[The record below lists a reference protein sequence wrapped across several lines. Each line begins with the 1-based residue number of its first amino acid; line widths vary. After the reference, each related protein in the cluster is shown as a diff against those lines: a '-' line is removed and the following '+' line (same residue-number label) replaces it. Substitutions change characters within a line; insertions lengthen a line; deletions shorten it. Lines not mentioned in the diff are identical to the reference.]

1 MPCPKQTCINA
12 WYIRKILGRFPA
24 RLPALP
30 CRLPAPPRHA
40 SGQPFH
46 NAGMD
51 RERRGTVPASVALCP
66 LHYGMLPSIPFTM
79 PV

>member
-51 RERRGTVPASVALCP
+51 RERRGTVPASVSMKTENTRGLGLRVFLYA
-66 LHYGMLPSIPFTM
+66 
-79 PV
+79 